1 MTLEQMYFICEIVA
15 AIAVIMSLI
24 YVGVQVKENTK
35 ATRATA
41 AQSFVDTMNGYVG
54 LINSSGNLAD
64 VLDRGSAGLANV
76 RGGEVIQFSAF
87 HDQSFIT
94 FESFFYQWRDGILD
108 ERLWDTYRHAL
119 VDLLHMKGGAEWWG
133 NRCHWFSE
141 DFVREVERLKSEV
154 GSKPMHFMSADT

>member
-1 MTLEQMYFICEIVA
+1 MTLEQVYFICEIVA
-15 AIAVIMSLI
+15 AFAVIMSLI

-54 LINSSGNLAD
+54 LINSSGTLAD
-64 VLDRGSAGLANV
+64 VLDRGSGGLENV

-94 FESFFYQWRDGILD
+94 FESFYYQWRDGIFD
-108 ERLWDTYRHAL
+108 DRLWETYRHAL
-119 VDLLHMKGGAEWWG
+119 VDLLHMKGGQEWWA
-133 NRCHWFSE
+133 NRRHWFSE
-141 DFVREVERLKSEV
+141 DFVDEVGRLTSEV
-154 GSKPMHFMSADT
+154 TSKPMHFRSANA